1 MDIQIRIPPLFTEK
15 SVPGPSNFIVYISLP
30 AARCGSDGTAVVSPS
45 RKATSSA
52 SSRLGLYI
60 CQGLR
65 RAVYHD
71 HLDGLYGRV
80 DAVHIEA
87 CRFRSGAALSTKCL
101 QGRCLGCH
109 QGHSA
114 FAPAA
119 QQDHSLQLMSLGFQ
133 LIHSIDP
140 NRDQQLPALRSLRTG
155 SSPPPDIWGFIAR
168 RICPWRTLP
177 PGPACIAVTSPAL
190 LPADMASLRPATCGS

>member
-1 MDIQIRIPPLFTEK
+1 MSLTVNQRPSREEYFNNPAHFETQLGLWIFK
-15 SVPGPSNFIVYISLP
+15 SGSHPFHRKVGPRPSNFIVYISLP

-52 SSRLGLYI
+52 SSPARSI
-60 CQGLR
+60 HMSGLR

-114 FAPAA
+114 FAP
-119 QQDHSLQLMSLGFQ
+119 
-133 LIHSIDP
+133 
-140 NRDQQLPALRSLRTG
+140 RSRT
-155 SSPPPDIWGFIAR
+155 IAF
-168 RICPWRTLP
+168 
-177 PGPACIAVTSPAL
+177 S
-190 LPADMASLRPATCGS
+190 